1 MTNYILK
8 RLAQSA
14 AAFAIIAVVVLAV
27 AQFAVPPVDFPT
39 RVREQNALALVLES
53 LPATLFLAA
62 FAAALA
68 LLIGVF
74 LGILSAAYRATTID
88 AAIRVL
94 ATFARSLPN
103 FALPLGL
110 IWLLVLKAEWR
121 FMFPRDGS
129 LFQLLFAGLTLSLF
143 HIAPVLLYVRTLAL
157 DTLQSSSAPSTRPGV
172 IPVCHA
178 FLKTLRRNP
187 SLALSTYF
195 GTASGILLVGSVIV
209 EVTFGWPGAARLAIE
224 AAAFYDFQLAGTVV
238 LTFAALFITA
248 RFLLDALNGY
258 LSSRTAGPLQESQNP
273 LSPAPDAAVLS
284 GLSIPAYPPH
294 TSSTPVTPSTSPVR
308 IFPAVL
314 AFFLLLVVL
323 ILALAPSQI
332 APEDPIKQSLG
343 DRHLRPFAW
352 AQGPEHGPGKRVN
365 FPSYPAWKHILGTD
379 RLGRDVLS
387 RVIHGLQI
395 AIASAALSVAV
406 AAIAGVSLGFV
417 AGYWGGWLE
426 AAISGLADA
435 TRSIPAAGLICL
447 TAPAQSPTATLLTAA
462 AVVLWATYFHHV
474 RGQTTAT
481 RRQHFADGNRGEV
494 LGFSRTLRRLAPTV
508 ARTIAVL
515 AAMQAGFVI
524 LLQAGIGSL
533 VSYLHTGAIHPPP
546 TPSLGLMVSDGYRSI
561 RDVDAWWEA
570 LFPFLAI
577 VLLVFCFNLLGN
589 WLRDRWAPTLS
600 NRSR

>member
-27 AQFAVPPVDFPT
+27 AQFAEPPIGFPT
-39 RVREQNALALVLES
+39 RVREQNALAVVLES

-62 FAAALA
+62 FAAALT

-74 LGILSAAYRATTID
+74 LGILSAAYRATSID

-110 IWLLVLKAEWR
+110 IWLLVLKAEWS

-157 DTLQSSSAPSTRPGV
+157 DTLRSSSAPSKRPGV

-187 SLALSTYF
+187 ILALSTYF
-195 GTASGILLVGSVIV
+195 GTVAGVLLVGSVIV

-224 AAAFYDFQLAGTVV
+224 AVYFYDFKLAGTVV

-248 RFLLDALNGY
+248 RFLLDALNAY
-258 LSSRTAGPLQESQNP
+258 LSRRTGGPLQESHNP
-273 LSPAPDAAVLS
+273 LSLAPDAAVLS

-294 TSSTPVTPSTSPVR
+294 TSSTPVTPSTPPVQM
-308 IFPAVL
+308 FPTVL
-314 AFFLLLVVL
+314 AFLLLLVVL
-323 ILALAPSQI
+323 FLVLAPSQI
-332 APEDPIKQSLG
+332 APGDPIKQSLG

-379 RLGRDVLS
+379 TLGRDVLS

-426 AAISGLADA
+426 AAISGLANA

-481 RRQHFADGNRGEV
+481 HQQTMAEGNSAEV
-494 LGFSRTLRRLAPTV
+494 LGFSRTIRQLAPTV

-524 LLQAGIGSL
+524 LLQAGINFVLSPFPAG
-533 VSYLHTGAIHPPP
+533 VHQNP
-546 TPSLGLMVSDGYRSI
+546 TPSLGLMVSEGYQSI
-561 RDVDAWWEA
+561 RDVDAWWEL
-570 LFPFLAI
+570 LFPSLAI

-600 NRSR
+600 HNSC